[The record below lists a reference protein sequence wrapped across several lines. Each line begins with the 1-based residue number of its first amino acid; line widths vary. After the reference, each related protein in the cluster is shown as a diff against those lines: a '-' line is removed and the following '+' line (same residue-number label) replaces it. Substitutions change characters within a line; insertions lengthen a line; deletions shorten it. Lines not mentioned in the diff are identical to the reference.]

1 MAFVP
6 NSFGSLDVVKDL
18 IKRVFG
24 FYTLPKM
31 EKDRALIVGSM
42 MFHYGIWV
50 VLISHLGLIVPL
62 PITAQVHD
70 TIGLYVGGAAGFVTL
85 GGMIALIVR
94 KGGNRSHA
102 PGQLLRGLLRG
113 RPPARHRRVRP
124 RPDPRDPAPDYL
136 DTVSPWLVSILA
148 LQPNLNPIASV
159 GLFTILH
166 VTLAL
171 VFIAYIPWGRMAHMV
186 AYLFNPTVTGPSFPV
201 VAENLP
207 SVPVAALVRR
217 EVTVDDRWDRVP
229 ARRHLFRRAV
239 LGEAGTPRE
248 AASEGSDPSGTGNL
262 TADVLAGIREEAS
275 RNRNVKLTLDACVH
289 CGACL
294 NACCAHSQ
302 FFQPDCIGEH
312 DDGRG

>member
-1 MAFVP
+1 MDAFVEVAVFLVLPYVAIVAFAGGVLYRLYGWLTPKGRTGLRSVALVP

-94 KGGNRSHA
+94 RAGTARMRRVSFFEDYFAG
-102 PGQLLRGLLRG
+102 GLLLAIVVFGLVQTLVIR
-113 RPPARHRRVRP
+113 
-124 RPDPRDPAPDYL
+124 PDYL

-207 SVPVAALVRR
+207 SVPVTR
-217 EVTVDDRWDRVP
+217 
-229 ARRHLFRRAV
+229 
-239 LGEAGTPRE
+239 
-248 AASEGSDPSGTGNL
+248 SSG
-262 TADVLAGIREEAS
+262 
-275 RNRNVKLTLDACVH
+275 
-289 CGACL
+289 
-294 NACCAHSQ
+294 
-302 FFQPDCIGEH
+302 
-312 DDGRG
+312 GR